1 MAVALH
7 SSVSQC
13 VLVGAHNS
21 ILQAGAAAGVLSV
34 AVPAGLSARRE
45 FPAAHA
51 RFDGFGAGGGLSWSR
66 LEALLLKQR
75 DPH

>member
-34 AVPAGLSARRE
+34 AVPARLSARRE